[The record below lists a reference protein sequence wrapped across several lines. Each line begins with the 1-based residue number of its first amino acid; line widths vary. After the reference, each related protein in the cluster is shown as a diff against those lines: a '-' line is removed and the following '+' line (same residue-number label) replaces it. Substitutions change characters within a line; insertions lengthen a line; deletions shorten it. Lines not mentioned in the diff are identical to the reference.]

1 MEVKDIVYRTVFTHL
16 DQVYTLY
23 SKGVSEETLVGFI
36 EVDSILSVSQDYLM
50 STETP
55 DNGIPLYLF
64 QMEGIKRTYVPMH
77 AVVRIDELTRHHYE
91 YLILNKDN
99 NKANVQHIHG
109 GKYSVDQ

>member
-1 MEVKDIVYRTVFTHL
+1 MEVKDIIYRTVFTHL

-55 DNGIPLYLF
+55 ENSFSLYIH

-77 AVVRIDELTRHHYE
+77 AVVRVDEMTRQHYE
-91 YLILNKDN
+91 FMVLNKDN
-99 NKANVQHIHG
+99 TANVQHIHG
-109 GKYSVDQ
+109 GKYSSDE